1 MNLFIQDPKYPDS
14 YLLHEALLA
23 ACKGAINGGAV
34 YAFVSSGGVKLLL
47 ENEIFKNLLR
57 NGSFELIV
65 GIDEITNT
73 KTLEKLGEIQNEYGG
88 NLKVSAFLN
97 NTKSSLFHP
106 KFCWFENESGGV
118 LVTGSGNL
126 TEKGLR
132 KNREIFNVIEVNKE
146 DLKKIQEQW
155 KSWLNYNKKLLK
167 SIDDEEVKIKAE
179 SNRVRFIKQKIKES
193 ITKQKIKN
201 GLNAEGIDLEIDTD
215 DIDLEIDI
223 ENIDLGIDI
232 ENMDE
237 EDIEAWNYE
246 DDDSV
251 LVYQIPKNGGRK
263 EQVNFDK
270 DSFFNFFGAGG
281 TDAYRKIA
289 VFRNILENGTICE
302 VEERP
307 AVSVKS
313 QNYRFELEA
322 LSDISYPTDGN
333 RPIGIFIKVSTR
345 MFIYMVTIP
354 GEVYYQEVKE
364 FLYDNTLIKR
374 DDRMKRYN
382 TNVKELRDNCKNIP
396 IWKNFLLSKV

>member
-1 MNLFIQDPKYPDS
+1 MNLCIQRISKYPDS
-14 YLLHEALLA
+14 YLLHEALLE

-47 ENEIFKNLLR
+47 ENEIFKNLLS

-73 KTLEKLGEIQNEYGG
+73 KTLERLGEIQNEYGG

-146 DLKKIQEQW
+146 NLKKVQEQW
-155 KSWLNYNKKLLK
+155 ESWLNYNKELLRP
-167 SIDDEEVKIKAE
+167 IDDEEVKIKAE

-193 ITKQKIKN
+193 IVKQKIET
-201 GLNAEGIDLEIDTD
+201 GLNSEGIDLEIDIE

-223 ENIDLGIDI
+223 QNVDLGIDI

-251 LVYQIPKNGGRK
+251 LVCQINKNGDRMK
-263 EQVNFDK
+263 QANFDK
-270 DSFFNFFGAGG
+270 DSFFYFFGAGES
-281 TDAYRKIA
+281 DAYRKIA

-307 AVSVKS
+307 AVAVKS
-313 QNYRFELEA
+313 QNYRFELDA
-322 LSDISYPTDGN
+322 LSGLNYPTDGN
-333 RPIGIFIKVSTR
+333 RPIGIFIKISTR
-345 MFIYMVTIP
+345 MFIYMVTMP
-354 GEVYYQEVKE
+354 DDVYYKEVKE
-364 FLYDNTLIKR
+364 FLYHNTPIRRLI
-374 DDRMKRYN
+374 
-382 TNVKELRDNCKNIP
+382 E
-396 IWKNFLLSKV
+396 